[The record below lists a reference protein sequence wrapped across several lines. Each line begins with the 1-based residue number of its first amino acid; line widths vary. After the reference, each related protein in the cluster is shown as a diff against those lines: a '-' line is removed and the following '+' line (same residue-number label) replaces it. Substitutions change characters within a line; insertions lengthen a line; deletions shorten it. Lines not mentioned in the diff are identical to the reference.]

1 MQCSLLKILQHQLL
15 DRMLSLIFT
24 NPLSV
29 ANLWLQFIQDL
40 TKSDQEQRLDYNL
53 ILQKVIHIID

>member
-1 MQCSLLKILQHQLL
+1 
-15 DRMLSLIFT
+15 MLSLIFT

-40 TKSDQEQRLDYNL
+40 TKSDQEQRLDYNS
-53 ILQKVIHIID
+53 ILQKLIHIID